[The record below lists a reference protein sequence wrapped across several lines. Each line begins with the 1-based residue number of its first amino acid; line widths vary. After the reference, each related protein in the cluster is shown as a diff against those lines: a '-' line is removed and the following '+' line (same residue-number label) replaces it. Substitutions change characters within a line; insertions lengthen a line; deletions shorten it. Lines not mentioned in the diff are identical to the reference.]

1 MRAPN
6 SSAALQ
12 RRGAVQ
18 PSRTGTRGAVTEQH
32 RLGLLLFS
40 ALSSAVAK
48 RPGPTSHP
56 PSVCPPPSGR
66 ISSTDTNGARST
78 APQRGAPRARPAG
91 RAQRAGKREAA
102 PRPAPRAPRAPP
114 RDKGAARSRRR
125 AEGGAG
131 RGGAEGEGRAG
142 PGHAGGG
149 GGGGATP
156 PLSRRQLLRARS
168 RPGPPPCRAL

>member
-48 RPGPTSHP
+48 RPGPTSHA

-102 PRPAPRAPRAPP
+102 PSLAPRAPP
-114 RDKGAARSRRR
+114 RDKGTARSRRR

>member
-102 PRPAPRAPRAPP
+102 PSLAPRAPP
-114 RDKGAARSRRR
+114 RDKGTARSRRR

>member
-18 PSRTGTRGAVTEQH
+18 PSRTGTRGAITEQH

-102 PRPAPRAPRAPP
+102 PRPAPRAPP
-114 RDKGAARSRRR
+114 RDNGTARSRRR

>member
-48 RPGPTSHP
+48 RPGPTSHA

-102 PRPAPRAPRAPP
+102 PRPAPRAPP